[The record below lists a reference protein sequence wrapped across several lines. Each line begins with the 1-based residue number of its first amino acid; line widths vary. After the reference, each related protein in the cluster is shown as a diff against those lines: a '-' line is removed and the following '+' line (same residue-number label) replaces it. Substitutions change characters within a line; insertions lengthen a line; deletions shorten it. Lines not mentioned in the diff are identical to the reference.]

1 LRIVWFSWKD
11 HAHPAAGGAEVVKT
25 ELAKRLV
32 ADGHELT
39 ILTARYPGSKQSETH
54 DGYTIIRL
62 NNWAR
67 LGVYWN
73 GWLYYRKHLKDWPDV
88 VIDEVNTL
96 PFFAAFYSKKPTI
109 LFIHQLARQI
119 WFHEMFFPLNG
130 IGFCLEPIYLWLQ
143 RRKPVITVSD
153 STRRDLLRFGFM
165 KSNIQI
171 IPEGI
176 TIPPLKNLPQ
186 HRSKN
191 YRLLIFGAL
200 RSMKRPDHAI
210 KAFELAKQQIP
221 ELTIDVAGA
230 PFGAYGQKLV
240 ERMKT
245 SAYASDIT
253 YHGRVSVEQKIQLMK
268 NADFLLV
275 ASQKEGW
282 GLIVS
287 EAASQGTVSIVYNVD
302 GLRDAVFYGKG
313 GLLSEPNPEALAK
326 KIIEVYQHDQSP
338 LRIYAY
344 QQAKRM
350 TFDRSYSQ
358 FITHLTALTKN

>member
-1 LRIVWFSWKD
+1 MRIVWFSWKD

-39 ILTARYPGSKQSETH
+39 ILTARYPGSKQSETY
-54 DGYTIIRL
+54 DGYTIIRGG
-62 NNWAR
+62 NR
-67 LGVYWN
+67 FTVYLFAWR
-73 GWLYYRKHLKDWPDV
+73 YYRKNLATKTDL
-88 VIDEVNTL
+88 VIDEMNTI
-96 PFFAAFYSKKPTI
+96 PFFAKFYVKVPNVLI
-109 LFIHQLARQI
+109 AYQLAREV
-119 WFHEMFFPLNG
+119 WFHEISFPLNIVG
-130 IGFCLEPIYLWLQ
+130 YVVEPIYLWLI
-143 RRKPVITVSD
+143 RKMSVLTICESSRLDLAKYGFDKSKIHIIPMA
-153 STRRDLLRFGFM
+153 STISPLRDL
-165 KSNIQI
+165 
-171 IPEGI
+171 P
-176 TIPPLKNLPQ
+176 
-186 HRSKN
+186 SKKKLN
-191 YRLLIFGAL
+191 KKLLVVGAL

-230 PFGAYGQKLV
+230 PFGAYGRKLV
-240 ERMKT
+240 EQMKM

-268 NADFLLV
+268 DADFLLV

-287 EAASQGTVSIVYNVD
+287 EAASQGTVSIVYDVD

-313 GLLSEPNPEALAK
+313 GLLSEPNPESLAK
-326 KIIEVYQHDQSP
+326 KIIEAYQHDQSP

-358 FITHLTALTKN
+358 FIEHLTVLVKN